1 MIEYIHEGID
11 AQKIIAA
18 DVQRKR
24 ILDRQANPFVWFMGR
39 VQNKLIG
46 KNPIIEMRPFYLAEE
61 LGIVFQIDHQK
72 RYKKIYSVRGW
83 IFQKEEKSIVIRVSD
98 SKKRSIPFYLKTEVR
113 DDAERAFNRKE
124 GTVLGFCI
132 YVNCNGHKV
141 DELNL
146 EFEVEGI
153 FTAYKPD
160 FEEYQECD
168 LIGPEYYVK
177 ALDLQLS
184 IRELKMQKRVKFR
197 YNPMISVIVPLYNTP
212 LDYLQEMIDSVLN
225 QSYSNIQLCLAD
237 GSSKEDVEIFVRQ
250 RYGKNRKVLYKRLK
264 DNKGISENTNAAYQM
279 ATGDFIMLCD
289 HDDIVMPNACY
300 EMVKVINQEQDV
312 DIVYTDEDKVA
323 MDGIYYFGPHYKPD
337 FNLAFLRDNNYI
349 CHVFLVRK
357 SLADKLD
364 GPELKEYDGAQDF
377 DFILR
382 CAEKAEKI
390 CHIPKV
396 LYHWRC
402 HPLSTAMNPQSKLYA
417 YEAGKKAVIDSYR
430 RNGIDADV
438 EMTRYYGRY
447 HSRFKVKD
455 TPSVRIIIWGDDTE
469 RLHKNADILGEY
481 TSYSNYDVVCVD
493 GISCNKDSFFPDFKG
508 LQKLNEEISGIKDG
522 YCVLLYQDTMF
533 MQDSWL
539 EEMLGYCNL
548 ENYGICGAKIITDDR
563 YIYSCGQ
570 YIDHE
575 GNVCEEMH
583 GLSMA
588 DTSAMGRA
596 ESSREVSSISIHG
609 MMFRVS
615 LWNKIGGFNP
625 EFGSCAVAD
634 FCLRAGQSDIKT
646 VENVYVE
653 LGIVSQN
660 SAWDDVSKVSNT
672 LFRKKWNDFI
682 VKGDPMYN
690 PQISY
695 WE

>member
-18 DVQRKR
+18 DAQRKR
-24 ILDRQANPFVWFMGR
+24 ILNRQANPFAWFMGR

-83 IFQKEEKSIVIRVSD
+83 VFQKEEKSIVIRVSD
-98 SKKRSIPFYLKTEVR
+98 SKKRSISFYLKTEVR
-113 DDAERAFNRKE
+113 DDAERAFDRKE
-124 GTVLGFCI
+124 GTVLGFCL

-146 EFEVEGI
+146 EFEVEGS
-153 FTAYKPD
+153 FTSYRPV
-160 FEEYQECD
+160 FEEYRECD
-168 LIGPEYYVK
+168 LIGNEYFVK
-177 ALDLQLS
+177 ALDLQPSLK
-184 IRELKMQKRVKFR
+184 ELKMQKRVKFR

-349 CHVFLVRK
+349 CHIFLVRK

-417 YEAGKKAVIDSYR
+417 
-430 RNGIDADV
+430 
-438 EMTRYYGRY
+438 
-447 HSRFKVKD
+447 
-455 TPSVRIIIWGDDTE
+455 
-469 RLHKNADILGEY
+469 
-481 TSYSNYDVVCVD
+481 
-493 GISCNKDSFFPDFKG
+493 
-508 LQKLNEEISGIKDG
+508 
-522 YCVLLYQDTMF
+522 
-533 MQDSWL
+533 
-539 EEMLGYCNL
+539 
-548 ENYGICGAKIITDDR
+548 
-563 YIYSCGQ
+563 
-570 YIDHE
+570 
-575 GNVCEEMH
+575 
-583 GLSMA
+583 
-588 DTSAMGRA
+588 
-596 ESSREVSSISIHG
+596 
-609 MMFRVS
+609 
-615 LWNKIGGFNP
+615 
-625 EFGSCAVAD
+625 
-634 FCLRAGQSDIKT
+634 
-646 VENVYVE
+646 
-653 LGIVSQN
+653 
-660 SAWDDVSKVSNT
+660 
-672 LFRKKWNDFI
+672 
-682 VKGDPMYN
+682 
-690 PQISY
+690 
-695 WE
+695 